1 MEMNNDIFTPDLPIP
16 EPVGFEDAP
25 IPAPAEE
32 EKPVE
37 TPPPRRRRKADASV
51 LTIES
56 GDEIETEDAREAAA
70 WHEIHNAYRTRRI
83 LSASLGGIE
92 QTDSGK
98 TIAVVDYNGFRIV
111 MMNANAAATTAM
123 TANEPLD
130 FVLPEMGDADF
141 SSEELA
147 EDRDGFTMSFPRIK
161 IPAGGVLQFELPT
174 GDPQHPDYS
183 PTLTG
188 VILFNHASC
197 AYWPEGDEYSDD
209 VPPLCSSVDGKQGY
223 GEPGGVC
230 EACALSQFGSAS
242 NGRGKACKNMR
253 VLYLLRSGEFM
264 PLAINL
270 SPTSISPF
278 REFLNQGFV
287 FRNRAT
293 YGSLVEIGL
302 KRQTNPEGKDYSVAT
317 FKRLGDFHGDQLAS
331 VRKYALSFREQIRGM
346 NRQRIEAK
354 REQDDG
360 LCEVENYTVAP
371 AVTDDSFCIGA
382 TVNGDTQ
389 PLPA

>member
-1 MEMNNDIFTPDLPIP
+1 M
-16 EPVGFEDAP
+16 
-25 IPAPAEE
+25 
-32 EKPVE
+32 
-37 TPPPRRRRKADASV
+37 
-51 LTIES
+51 
-56 GDEIETEDAREAAA
+56 
-70 WHEIHNAYRTRRI
+70 
-83 LSASLGGIE
+83 
-92 QTDSGK
+92 
-98 TIAVVDYNGFRIV
+98 
-111 MMNANAAATTAM
+111 
-123 TANEPLD
+123 
-130 FVLPEMGDADF
+130 
-141 SSEELA
+141 
-147 EDRDGFTMSFPRIK
+147 
-161 IPAGGVLQFELPT
+161 
-174 GDPQHPDYS
+174 
-183 PTLTG
+183 
-188 VILFNHASC
+188 
-197 AYWPEGDEYSDD
+197 
-209 VPPLCSSVDGKQGY
+209 DGKQGY

-278 REFLNQGFV
+278 REFLNKGFV

-317 FKRLGDFHGDQLAS
+317 FKWLGDFHGEQLAA

-360 LCEVENYTVAP
+360 LCEVESCATAP
-371 AVTDDSFCIGA
+371 AVTDDSFCIGS

>member
-1 MEMNNDIFTPDLPIP
+1 MGVIVYHHCT
-16 EPVGFEDAP
+16 
-25 IPAPAEE
+25 
-32 EKPVE
+32 
-37 TPPPRRRRKADASV
+37 
-51 LTIES
+51 
-56 GDEIETEDAREAAA
+56 
-70 WHEIHNAYRTRRI
+70 NAYWAN
-83 LSASLGGIE
+83 SFDGKNEQPDCASMDGKNGIDR
-92 QTDSGK
+92 DSGEL
-98 TIAVVDYNGFRIV
+98 RQC
-111 MMNANAAATTAM
+111 
-123 TANEPLD
+123 ESCPL
-130 FVLPEMGDADF
+130 
-141 SSEELA
+141 
-147 EDRDGFTMSFPRIK
+147 
-161 IPAGGVLQFELPT
+161 
-174 GDPQHPDYS
+174 
-183 PTLTG
+183 
-188 VILFNHASC
+188 N
-197 AYWPEGDEYSDD
+197 
-209 VPPLCSSVDGKQGY
+209 
-223 GEPGGVC
+223 
-230 EACALSQFGSAS
+230 QFGSAPD
-242 NGRGKACKNMR
+242 GKGKACKNMR

>member
-1 MEMNNDIFTPDLPIP
+1 M
-16 EPVGFEDAP
+16 
-25 IPAPAEE
+25 
-32 EKPVE
+32 
-37 TPPPRRRRKADASV
+37 S
-51 LTIES
+51 
-56 GDEIETEDAREAAA
+56 
-70 WHEIHNAYRTRRI
+70 
-83 LSASLGGIE
+83 
-92 QTDSGK
+92 
-98 TIAVVDYNGFRIV
+98 

-123 TANEPLD
+123 TTNEPLD
-130 FVLPEMGDADF
+130 FVLPEMGDSDF
-141 SSEELA
+141 SNDELA
-147 EDRDGFTMSFPRIK
+147 EDMDGLTMSFPRIK
-161 IPAGGVLQFELPT
+161 IPAGGVLQFEIPN
-174 GDPQHPDYS
+174 GDPQHPDYR
-183 PTLTG
+183 PTL
-188 VILFNHASC
+188 
-197 AYWPEGDEYSDD
+197 
-209 VPPLCSSVDGKQGY
+209 
-223 GEPGGVC
+223 PGGT
-230 EACALSQFGSAS
+230 CATCTLSQFGSAS

-360 LCEVENYTVAP
+360 LCEVESYTAAP
-371 AVTDDSFCIGA
+371 AAADDSFCIGA
-382 TVNGDTQ
+382 TVNGDMQ

>member
-1 MEMNNDIFTPDLPIP
+1 MKSGVSLQQMLTEVKRQSESKEDYLIAPNRLRMESYGKEMFLHLSDDSGTELIEPMTITGIAHRQIGTHLRIPAAYYDRMREERPDLLAYNANTWFKQ
-16 EPVGFEDAP
+16 ENSQRMLRTLDG
-25 IPAPAEE
+25 
-32 EKPVE
+32 
-37 TPPPRRRRKADASV
+37 S
-51 LTIES
+51 
-56 GDEIETEDAREAAA
+56 AR
-70 WHEIHNAYRTRRI
+70 AYLSNRYRRI
-83 LSASLGGIE
+83 DNI
-92 QTDSGK
+92 D
-98 TIAVVDYNGFRIV
+98 IA
-111 MMNANAAATTAM
+111 
-123 TANEPLD
+123 
-130 FVLPEMGDADF
+130 
-141 SSEELA
+141 
-147 EDRDGFTMSFPRIK
+147 
-161 IPAGGVLQFELPT
+161 
-174 GDPQHPDYS
+174 
-183 PTLTG
+183 
-188 VILFNHASC
+188 
-197 AYWPEGDEYSDD
+197 
-209 VPPLCSSVDGKQGY
+209 
-223 GEPGGVC
+223 GGVC

-317 FKRLGDFHGDQLAS
+317 FKRLGDFHGDQLAA

-360 LCEVENYTVAP
+360 LCEVESYTAAP
-371 AVTDDSFCIGA
+371 AAADDSFCIGA

>member
-1 MEMNNDIFTPDLPIP
+1 M
-16 EPVGFEDAP
+16 
-25 IPAPAEE
+25 
-32 EKPVE
+32 
-37 TPPPRRRRKADASV
+37 
-51 LTIES
+51 
-56 GDEIETEDAREAAA
+56 
-70 WHEIHNAYRTRRI
+70 
-83 LSASLGGIE
+83 
-92 QTDSGK
+92 
-98 TIAVVDYNGFRIV
+98 
-111 MMNANAAATTAM
+111 
-123 TANEPLD
+123 
-130 FVLPEMGDADF
+130 
-141 SSEELA
+141 
-147 EDRDGFTMSFPRIK
+147 
-161 IPAGGVLQFELPT
+161 
-174 GDPQHPDYS
+174 
-183 PTLTG
+183 
-188 VILFNHASC
+188 
-197 AYWPEGDEYSDD
+197 
-209 VPPLCSSVDGKQGY
+209 
-223 GEPGGVC
+223 
-230 EACALSQFGSAS
+230 SQFGSAS

-278 REFLNQGFV
+278 REFLNKGFV

-317 FKRLGDFHGDQLAS
+317 FKWLGDFHGEQLAA

-360 LCEVENYTVAP
+360 LCEVESCATAP
-371 AVTDDSFCIGA
+371 AVTDNSFCIGA

>member
-1 MEMNNDIFTPDLPIP
+1 M
-16 EPVGFEDAP
+16 
-25 IPAPAEE
+25 
-32 EKPVE
+32 
-37 TPPPRRRRKADASV
+37 S
-51 LTIES
+51 
-56 GDEIETEDAREAAA
+56 
-70 WHEIHNAYRTRRI
+70 
-83 LSASLGGIE
+83 
-92 QTDSGK
+92 
-98 TIAVVDYNGFRIV
+98 
-111 MMNANAAATTAM
+111 MMNANVAATTAM
-123 TANEPLD
+123 TANKPLD
-130 FVLPEMGDADF
+130 FELPEIGEAEF
-141 SSEELA
+141 SNEELA
-147 EDRDGFTMSFPRIK
+147 EDMDGFTMSFPRIK

-278 REFLNQGFV
+278 REFLNKGFV

-317 FKRLGDFHGDQLAS
+317 FKWLGDFHGEQLAA

-354 REQDDG
+354 RELDDG
-360 LCEVENYTVAP
+360 LCEVESCATAP
-371 AVTDDSFCIGA
+371 AVTDDSFCIGS

>member
-1 MEMNNDIFTPDLPIP
+1 
-16 EPVGFEDAP
+16 
-25 IPAPAEE
+25 
-32 EKPVE
+32 
-37 TPPPRRRRKADASV
+37 
-51 LTIES
+51 
-56 GDEIETEDAREAAA
+56 
-70 WHEIHNAYRTRRI
+70 
-83 LSASLGGIE
+83 
-92 QTDSGK
+92 
-98 TIAVVDYNGFRIV
+98 
-111 MMNANAAATTAM
+111 
-123 TANEPLD
+123 
-130 FVLPEMGDADF
+130 
-141 SSEELA
+141 
-147 EDRDGFTMSFPRIK
+147 MSFPRIK

-188 VILFNHASC
+188 VILYNHASC
-197 AYWPEGDEYSDD
+197 AYWPEGDEYNDD

-223 GEPGGVC
+223 GEPGGT
-230 EACALSQFGSAS
+230 CATCTLSQFGSAS

-317 FKRLGDFHGDQLAS
+317 FKRLGDFHGDQLAA

-360 LCEVENYTVAP
+360 LCEVESYAAAP
-371 AVTDDSFCIGA
+371 AAADDSFCIGA

>member
-1 MEMNNDIFTPDLPIP
+1 M
-16 EPVGFEDAP
+16 
-25 IPAPAEE
+25 
-32 EKPVE
+32 
-37 TPPPRRRRKADASV
+37 S
-51 LTIES
+51 
-56 GDEIETEDAREAAA
+56 
-70 WHEIHNAYRTRRI
+70 
-83 LSASLGGIE
+83 
-92 QTDSGK
+92 
-98 TIAVVDYNGFRIV
+98 

-130 FVLPEMGDADF
+130 FVLPEMGDSDF

-197 AYWPEGDEYSDD
+197 AYWPEDDEYNDD

-230 EACALSQFGSAS
+230 ETCALSQFGSAG

-317 FKRLGDFHGDQLAS
+317 FKRLGDFHGDQLAA

-360 LCEVENYTVAP
+360 LCEVESYPAAP
-371 AVTDDSFCIGA
+371 AATDGSFCIGA
-382 TVNGDTQ
+382 TVNSDTQ

>member
-1 MEMNNDIFTPDLPIP
+1 MLPHILGAFFMSMLND
-16 EPVGFEDAP
+16 
-25 IPAPAEE
+25 
-32 EKPVE
+32 
-37 TPPPRRRRKADASV
+37 
-51 LTIES
+51 
-56 GDEIETEDAREAAA
+56 
-70 WHEIHNAYRTRRI
+70 
-83 LSASLGGIE
+83 
-92 QTDSGK
+92 
-98 TIAVVDYNGFRIV
+98 
-111 MMNANAAATTAM
+111 NAAAVTAM

>member
-1 MEMNNDIFTPDLPIP
+1 M
-16 EPVGFEDAP
+16 
-25 IPAPAEE
+25 
-32 EKPVE
+32 
-37 TPPPRRRRKADASV
+37 S
-51 LTIES
+51 
-56 GDEIETEDAREAAA
+56 
-70 WHEIHNAYRTRRI
+70 
-83 LSASLGGIE
+83 
-92 QTDSGK
+92 
-98 TIAVVDYNGFRIV
+98 
-111 MMNANAAATTAM
+111 MMNANVAATTAM
-123 TANEPLD
+123 TANKPLD
-130 FVLPEMGDADF
+130 FELPEIGEAEF
-141 SSEELA
+141 SNEELA
-147 EDRDGFTMSFPRIK
+147 EDMDGFTMSFPRIK

-278 REFLNQGFV
+278 REFLNKGFV

-293 YGSLVEIGL
+293 YGSLVEITLQWNLQSKSKSILSQNCSLCSCCPMRFWKSTMASALTASLWNVSAMCGAFASKAIL
-302 KRQTNPEGKDYSVAT
+302 HAKTSMKSLTTKRFDPMESC
-317 FKRLGDFHGDQLAS
+317 RCSIHSHL
-331 VRKYALSFREQIRGM
+331 
-346 NRQRIEAK
+346 
-354 REQDDG
+354 
-360 LCEVENYTVAP
+360 
-371 AVTDDSFCIGA
+371 
-382 TVNGDTQ
+382 
-389 PLPA
+389 

>member
-1 MEMNNDIFTPDLPIP
+1 M
-16 EPVGFEDAP
+16 
-25 IPAPAEE
+25 
-32 EKPVE
+32 
-37 TPPPRRRRKADASV
+37 S
-51 LTIES
+51 
-56 GDEIETEDAREAAA
+56 
-70 WHEIHNAYRTRRI
+70 
-83 LSASLGGIE
+83 
-92 QTDSGK
+92 
-98 TIAVVDYNGFRIV
+98 

-183 PTLTG
+183 PPLTG

-230 EACALSQFGSAS
+230 ETCALSQFGSAA

-317 FKRLGDFHGDQLAS
+317 FKRLGDFHGEQLAA

-360 LCEVENYTVAP
+360 LCDVESCATAP
-371 AVTDDSFCIGA
+371 ATANGSFCIGA
-382 TVNGDTQ
+382 SVNGDTQ

>member
-1 MEMNNDIFTPDLPIP
+1 M
-16 EPVGFEDAP
+16 
-25 IPAPAEE
+25 
-32 EKPVE
+32 
-37 TPPPRRRRKADASV
+37 S
-51 LTIES
+51 
-56 GDEIETEDAREAAA
+56 
-70 WHEIHNAYRTRRI
+70 
-83 LSASLGGIE
+83 
-92 QTDSGK
+92 
-98 TIAVVDYNGFRIV
+98 

-130 FVLPEMGDADF
+130 FVLPEMAMPI
-141 SSEELA
+141 SAARNL
-147 EDRDGFTMSFPRIK
+147 PRIGTALRCPF
-161 IPAGGVLQFELPT
+161 PASRFPQAGVLQFELPT

-302 KRQTNPEGKDYSVAT
+302 KRQTNPEGKVTALPRSSGWVT
-317 FKRLGDFHGDQLAS
+317 STVTSLLPCAS
-331 VRKYALSFREQIRGM
+331 
-346 NRQRIEAK
+346 
-354 REQDDG
+354 
-360 LCEVENYTVAP
+360 TP
-371 AVTDDSFCIGA
+371 
-382 TVNGDTQ
+382 
-389 PLPA
+389 

>member
-1 MEMNNDIFTPDLPIP
+1 MSKNEMIPATNYTALKDFNLAEAMASEMNGMDVSFDRVT
-16 EPVGFEDAP
+16 
-25 IPAPAEE
+25 IPA
-32 EKPVE
+32 
-37 TPPPRRRRKADASV
+37 
-51 LTIES
+51 
-56 GDEIETEDAREAAA
+56 
-70 WHEIHNAYRTRRI
+70 
-83 LSASLGGIE
+83 
-92 QTDSGK
+92 
-98 TIAVVDYNGFRIV
+98 
-111 MMNANAAATTAM
+111 
-123 TANEPLD
+123 
-130 FVLPEMGDADF
+130 
-141 SSEELA
+141 
-147 EDRDGFTMSFPRIK
+147 
-161 IPAGGVLQFELPT
+161 AGGTTFELPGELPGET
-174 GDPQHPDYS
+174 DAAKEF
-183 PTLTG
+183 TG
-188 VILFNHASC
+188 VILYHHPLF
-197 AYWPEGDEYSDD
+197 AYYRERFTGGNNAPDCGSY
-209 VPPLCSSVDGKQGY
+209 DGVTGV
-223 GEPGGVC
+223 GNPGGVC
-230 EACALSQFGSAS
+230 AQCPLNQFGSGE
-242 NGRGKACKNMR
+242 NGGKACKNMR

-317 FKRLGDFHGDQLAS
+317 FKRLGDFHGDQLAA

-360 LCEVENYTVAP
+360 LCEVESYAAVP
-371 AVTDDSFCIGA
+371 AATDDSFCIGA

>member
-1 MEMNNDIFTPDLPIP
+1 M
-16 EPVGFEDAP
+16 
-25 IPAPAEE
+25 
-32 EKPVE
+32 
-37 TPPPRRRRKADASV
+37 S
-51 LTIES
+51 
-56 GDEIETEDAREAAA
+56 
-70 WHEIHNAYRTRRI
+70 
-83 LSASLGGIE
+83 
-92 QTDSGK
+92 
-98 TIAVVDYNGFRIV
+98 
-111 MMNANAAATTAM
+111 MMNANAAATTTM

-130 FVLPEMGDADF
+130 FELPEIGEAEF
-141 SSEELA
+141 SNEELA
-147 EDRDGFTMSFPRIK
+147 EDMDGLTMSFPRIK
-161 IPAGGVLQFELPT
+161 IPAGGVLQFEIPN
-174 GDPQHPDYS
+174 GDPQHPDYR

-188 VILFNHASC
+188 VILYNHASC
-197 AYWPEGDEYSDD
+197 AYWPEGDEYNDD

-223 GEPGGVC
+223 GEPGGT
-230 EACALSQFGSAS
+230 CATCTLSQFGSAS

-302 KRQTNPEGKDYSVAT
+302 KRQTNPEGK
-317 FKRLGDFHGDQLAS
+317 
-331 VRKYALSFREQIRGM
+331 YALSFREQIRGM

-360 LCEVENYTVAP
+360 LCEVESCTAAP
-371 AVTDDSFCIGA
+371 AAADDSFCIGT

>member
-1 MEMNNDIFTPDLPIP
+1 M
-16 EPVGFEDAP
+16 
-25 IPAPAEE
+25 
-32 EKPVE
+32 
-37 TPPPRRRRKADASV
+37 S
-51 LTIES
+51 
-56 GDEIETEDAREAAA
+56 
-70 WHEIHNAYRTRRI
+70 
-83 LSASLGGIE
+83 
-92 QTDSGK
+92 
-98 TIAVVDYNGFRIV
+98 

-123 TANEPLD
+123 TTNEPLD

-147 EDRDGFTMSFPRIK
+147 EDTDGLTMSFPRIK
-161 IPAGGVLQFELPT
+161 IPAGGVLQFEIPN
-174 GDPQHPDYS
+174 GDPQHPDYR

-188 VILFNHASC
+188 VILYNHASC
-197 AYWPEGDEYSDD
+197 AYWPEGDEYNDD

-223 GEPGGVC
+223 GEPGGT
-230 EACALSQFGSAS
+230 CATCTLSQFGSAG

-293 YGSLVEIGL
+293 YGSLVAIGL

-317 FKRLGDFHGDQLAS
+317 FKRLGDFHGDQLAA

-360 LCEVENYTVAP
+360 LCEVESYAAAP
-371 AVTDDSFCIGA
+371 ATADDSFCIGA